1 VPWLD
6 SRERR
11 CSLPSGRHPILAR
24 RDLAGMVEHNALESP
39 AELVHV
45 GQAFPIWLPAPSF
58 TASVIIRP
66 PREQQPLASG
76 LAG

>member
-1 VPWLD
+1 
-6 SRERR
+6 
-11 CSLPSGRHPILAR
+11 
-24 RDLAGMVEHNALESP
+24 MVEHNAIESP